1 MCGNLKWRPH
11 VPQHPRPRR
20 RQRNDN
26 WRRRNRQRHSR
37 DRHRD
42 AFFRVGVAILLSTP
56 SPSIRDLARALLAAS
71 QPAPSSD
78 TAAAELVNEN
88 LRLALTRFAGTDGF
102 ASLLR
107 RALVLA
113 SAELPVLQGAK
124 VGAAGRVEGLERM
137 FPRDDAVWQE
147 AAVAITAQLLELL
160 VTFIGEPLTRRL
172 VREACPETSPE
183 E

>member
-1 MCGNLKWRPH
+1 MH
-11 VPQHPRPRR
+11 
-20 RQRNDN
+20 
-26 WRRRNRQRHSR
+26 
-37 DRHRD
+37 
-42 AFFRVGVAILLSTP
+42 A
-56 SPSIRDLARALLAAS
+56 LARALLAAS
-71 QPAPSSD
+71 QPASGSD
-78 TAAAELVNEN
+78 TPAAEFVNEN

-124 VGAAGRVEGLERM
+124 VGAEGRVEGIDRS
-137 FPRDDAVWQE
+137 FPQDDTVWQE
-147 AAVAITAQLLELL
+147 AAIAITAQLLELL